1 MELSIQQ
8 HWEIIF
14 LHLHRL
20 GPKLSIRAIAKEL
33 QYSKDTVQTWI
44 HRYQKTTDIQDEEG
58 RGRKRKTS
66 EREDLDIIT
75 MAKKYR
81 TSSSAEISISMSR
94 QKIDI
99 SSRTVR
105 RRLNEEGLYKLKP
118 LAKPLLSDTH
128 RDNKLKWAKA
138 NKKTNWSKII
148 FTDEITI
155 SQFNKPK
162 KVWRQRGEIIKS
174 PTVKHSIKV
183 YIYGCFSEEGF
194 RNIYCFTDNLNA
206 ELLYTI
212 YKTTLLPSARKFFGR
227 DNHSWFLQE
236 DNDPKHI
243 SGKAESW
250 RDEHQVKRISWP
262 AQSPDLNPIEN
273 VWTVLKANISNYK
286 PTSVK
291 DLIRIIKKEWK
302 ALDNIFA
309 KNLVVSM
316 KNRITMLLSNKG
328 DHIYY

>member
-8 HWEIIF
+8 CWEIIF

-44 HRYQKTTDIQDEEG
+44 HRYQKTADIQDEEG

-128 RDNKLKWAKA
+128 RDNRLKWAKA

-148 FTDEITI
+148 FTDETTI

-162 KVWRQRGEIIKS
+162 KVWRQRGEIIKA
-174 PTVKHSIKV
+174 PTVKHSAKV
-183 YIYGCFSEEGF
+183 HVYGCFSEEGF
-194 RNIYCFTDNLNA
+194 GNIYCFTNNLNA
-206 ELLYTI
+206 ELLCTI
-212 YKTTLLPSARKFFGR
+212 YKTTLLSSARKLFGR
-227 DNHSWFLQE
+227 DNHSWRLQE
-236 DNDPKHI
+236 DNDPKHT
-243 SGKAESW
+243 SEKAERW
-250 RDEHQVKRISWP
+250 RNEHDINRISWP
-262 AQSPDLNPIEN
+262 SQSPDLNPMEN
-273 VWTVLKANISNYK
+273 VWAVLKANVSNHK
-286 PTSVK
+286 PTSTK
-291 DLIRIIKKEWK
+291 DLIRIIRKEWK
-302 ALDNIFA
+302 ALDKVFA
-309 KNLVVSM
+309 ENLVGSM
-316 KNRITMLLSNKG
+316 KNRISLLLSNNG
-328 DHIYY
+328 DHLLY

>member
-44 HRYQKTTDIQDEEG
+44 HRYQKTADIQDEEG

-75 MAKKYR
+75 IAKKYR
-81 TSSSAEISISMSR
+81 TSSSAEISILMSR
-94 QKIDI
+94 QKINI

-174 PTVKHSIKV
+174 PTVKHSVKV
-183 YIYGCFSEEGF
+183 YIYGCFLEEGF
-194 RNIYCFTDNLNA
+194 GNIYCFINNLNA
-206 ELLYTI
+206 ELLCTI
-212 YKTTLLPSARKFFGR
+212 IRLPYYLLLENYLEEIIIVGDYRKIMILSTHLKKQR
-227 DNHSWFLQE
+227 DGGMNMILIGFLGHH
-236 DNDPKHI
+236 K
-243 SGKAESW
+243 
-250 RDEHQVKRISWP
+250 
-262 AQSPDLNPIEN
+262 
-273 VWTVLKANISNYK
+273 VLI
-286 PTSVK
+286 
-291 DLIRIIKKEWK
+291 
-302 ALDNIFA
+302 
-309 KNLVVSM
+309 
-316 KNRITMLLSNKG
+316 
-328 DHIYY
+328 